1 MSLDQTLHVLASL
14 KASMRAFRWHGWSNY
29 MSNCIHG
36 QSIYKTFKQCRDGT
50 EAMMSFASCVM
61 SCVRPLQF
69 SDTAKNNLESAFPA
83 RLAMQRD
90 LSLSPEKVA

>member
-1 MSLDQTLHVLASL
+1 
-14 KASMRAFRWHGWSNY
+14 

-69 SDTAKNNLESAFPA
+69 SDTAKNNLESAFQA